1 MTTRTVRPCRP
12 RSRTP
17 STAIALVLLGTL
29 ASSASAQLVQIKT
42 LPMAE
47 GDQFAFWPSANQG
60 MAGLSLS
67 LPDSLLD
74 PFLNPAKGARL
85 KAAQFF
91 GSPTF
96 YSLSRNAGGGQTLP
110 LGGLVTSG
118 RSFGGAL
125 VALQQIDKN
134 RSDVNLVFP
143 PGALF
148 SSRDAISTTSSAP
161 VFPDPEQSRSQQNN
175 YGFAMFGQRF
185 ERAKVSLGASIF
197 LAGLRRID
205 GVDLLYAGSQ
215 SVKQRGKALDMRLG
229 ALKEWE
235 DGQSLDAV
243 FLHGRLDMAHDV
255 AFADQFWD
263 PNLRVNSF
271 GPRFEHNIDRSTT
284 WGMHVAYQ
292 RPIADSGWRMGAV
305 LTTNLLSHPKL
316 PNYEIAQVVQ
326 AIPWD
331 PGHSA
336 AYNIGLGISRS
347 HGPTR
352 FGVDAIY
359 EPIISHTWG
368 EAPEPLPTA
377 TGGFIPAGG
386 KTTENHFRFSNAIVR
401 TGVGHDLRLEGVE
414 HPVQLQL
421 GVAVHSIHYWLNQ
434 FDHVQLS
441 GRKQEEKWMEWTRT
455 WGVNVR
461 TSTLE
466 IRYLGRMTTGVGR
479 PGIAPS
485 NRGGIMID
493 AASPAA
499 AQNILAAPS
508 GPLTLT
514 DLSVVTHQFSVSL
527 PLR

>member
-1 MTTRTVRPCRP
+1 
-12 RSRTP
+12 
-17 STAIALVLLGTL
+17 L
-29 ASSASAQLVQIKT
+29 A
-42 LPMAE
+42 
-47 GDQFAFWPSANQG
+47 
-60 MAGLSLS
+60 
-67 LPDSLLD
+67 
-74 PFLNPAKGARL
+74 
-85 KAAQFF
+85 
-91 GSPTF
+91 
-96 YSLSRNAGGGQTLP
+96 
-110 LGGLVTSG
+110 
-118 RSFGGAL
+118 
-125 VALQQIDKN
+125 
-134 RSDVNLVFP
+134 
-143 PGALF
+143 
-148 SSRDAISTTSSAP
+148 
-161 VFPDPEQSRSQQNN
+161 
-175 YGFAMFGQRF
+175 
-185 ERAKVSLGASIF
+185 ASIF

-215 SVKQRGKALDMRLG
+215 SVRQRGKALDMRLG

-235 DGQSLDAV
+235 GGKSLDAV
-243 FLHGRLDMAHDV
+243 VLHGRLDMAHDV

-263 PNLRVNSF
+263 PNLRITSF

-284 WGMHVAYQ
+284 WGLHLAYQ

-316 PNYEIAQVVQ
+316 PNYEIAEVVQ

-336 AYNIGLGISRS
+336 AYNIGLGVSRS
-347 HGPTR
+347 HGPTT

-359 EPIISHTWG
+359 EPILSHTWG

-377 TGGFIPAGG
+377 TGGTVPAGG

-401 TGVGHDLRLEGVE
+401 TGIGHDLRLEGVE
-414 HPVQLQL
+414 HPVRLQL

-455 WGVNVR
+455 WGVNFR

-466 IRYLGRMTTGVGR
+466 IRYLGRLTTGVGR

-485 NRGGIMID
+485 NTGRFVLD
-493 AASPAA
+493 VASPAA
-499 AQNILAAPS
+499 ASNILAAPS

-527 PLR
+527 PLRSQATPREADHDAVIIYSAARLVGLGACNAPARGVRGRHDLGSSRDTDARRSA

>member
-1 MTTRTVRPCRP
+1 MTTRTARPWRLC
-12 RSRTP
+12 STKRTAAFLAL
-17 STAIALVLLGTL
+17 TAFSLLGG
-29 ASSASAQLVQIKT
+29 SANAQIVQIKT

-47 GDQFAFWPSANQG
+47 GDQFAFFPSARSG
-60 MAGLSLS
+60 MAGLSIALS
-67 LPDSLLD
+67 DSLLD

-85 KAAQFF
+85 KTASFF

-110 LGGLVTSG
+110 IGGLLTSK

-125 VALQQIDKN
+125 VALQQVDKN
-134 RSDVNLVFP
+134 RSDVNLIFP
-143 PGALF
+143 GSFLDSR
-148 SSRDAISTTSSAP
+148 SSSVAP
-161 VFPDPEQSRSQQNN
+161 VFPTAEQSRSQQNQ

-185 ERAKVSLGASIF
+185 ERAKLSLAGSF
-197 LAGLRRID
+197 FWAGLRRID

-215 SVKQRGKALDMRLG
+215 SVKQRGKALDARLG

-235 DGQSLDAV
+235 GGQSLEAV

-263 PNLRVNSF
+263 PNRRTTTF
-271 GPRFEHNIDRSTT
+271 GPRFEHNIDRSST
-284 WGMHVAYQ
+284 WGLHLAYQ

-316 PNYEIAQVVQ
+316 PNYEIAEVVQ

-336 AYNIGLGISRS
+336 AYNVGVGVSHSR
-347 HGPTR
+347 GPTT
-352 FGVDAIY
+352 FGLDAIY
-359 EPIISHTWG
+359 EPILSHTWG
-368 EAPEPLPTA
+368 EAPMPLETA
-377 TGGFIPAGG
+377 LGGTIPAGG
-386 KTTENHFRFSNAIVR
+386 KTTENHFRFSNGIVR
-401 TGVGHDLRLEGVE
+401 AGVAQDLLRLEGVE
-414 HPVQLQL
+414 YPLQVQL
-421 GVAVHSIHYWLNQ
+421 GIAVHSIHYWLKQ

-441 GRKQEEKWMEWTRT
+441 SRRQEEKWMEWTKT
-455 WGVNVR
+455 WGLNLR

-466 IRYLGRMTTGVGR
+466 LRYLGRLTTGVGR
-479 PGIAPS
+479 PGIAA
-485 NRGGIMID
+485 NRERGLVLAAAAP
-493 AASPAA
+493 AAS
-499 AQNILAAPS
+499 NIIAAPS

-514 DLSVVTHQFSVSL
+514 DIRVLTHQISVSL

>member
-12 RSRTP
+12 LSRLRP
-17 STAIALVLLGTL
+17 AAIVLGILGTL

-85 KAAQFF
+85 RSAQFF

-110 LGGLVTSG
+110 IGGLVTSK

-125 VALQQIDKN
+125 VALQQVDKN

-143 PGALF
+143 QSFLDFQARANSVPLF
-148 SSRDAISTTSSAP
+148 PSA
-161 VFPDPEQSRSQQNN
+161 EQTRSQQNN
-175 YGFAMFGQRF
+175 YAFAMYGQRF
-185 ERAKVSLGASIF
+185 ERAKVSLAASIF

-215 SVKQRGKALDMRLG
+215 SVRQRGKALDMRLG

-235 DGQSLDAV
+235 GGQSLDAV

-263 PNLRVNSF
+263 PNLRITSVA
-271 GPRFEHNIDRSTT
+271 PRFEHNIDRSTT
-284 WGMHVAYQ
+284 WGLHLAYQ

-316 PNYEIAQVVQ
+316 PNYEIAEVVQ

-336 AYNIGLGISRS
+336 AYNIGLGVSRS
-347 HGPTR
+347 HGPTT

-359 EPIISHTWG
+359 EPILSHTWG

-377 TGGFIPAGG
+377 TGGIVPTGG

-414 HPVQLQL
+414 HPVRLQL

-455 WGVNVR
+455 WGVNFR
-461 TSTLE
+461 SSTLE
-466 IRYLGRMTTGVGR
+466 IRYLGRLTTGVGR

-485 NRGGIMID
+485 NQGRFVLEL
-493 AASPAA
+493 AAPSTAS
-499 AQNILAAPS
+499 NILAAPS

-527 PLR
+527 PIR